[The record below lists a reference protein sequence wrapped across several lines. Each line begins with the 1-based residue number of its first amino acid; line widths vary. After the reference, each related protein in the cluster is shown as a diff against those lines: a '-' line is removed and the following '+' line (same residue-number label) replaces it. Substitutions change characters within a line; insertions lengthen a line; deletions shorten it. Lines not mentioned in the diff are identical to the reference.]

1 MTVQAVFSAD
11 DPDLPAQSL
20 TFSLETGAPA
30 GASINPVSGLF
41 TWTPTLEHSDMNG
54 EIRVRVTDSG
64 VPPLIDVISL
74 GVVVQALRVEFQDSN
89 QAGGTNVIAV
99 STIHHRT
106 IPGRQYRLQ
115 YKERLESPTWID
127 VGDAVTATG
136 LPMRLPDSTATNA
149 ATRFYRAVLV
159 E

>member
-1 MTVQAVFSAD
+1 MEHD
-11 DPDLPAQSL
+11 D
-20 TFSLETGAPA
+20 
-30 GASINPVSGLF
+30 I
-41 TWTPTLEHSDMNG
+41 NG
-54 EIRVRVTDSG
+54 EVRVRVTDSG

-89 QAGGTNVIAV
+89 QAGGTNVIGV

-106 IPGRQYRLQ
+106 VFGRWYRLQ

-127 VGDAVTATG
+127 VGDAVMATG
-136 LPMRLPDSTATNA
+136 APMRLPDSTATNA
-149 ATRFYRAVLV
+149 AMRFYRAVLV